1 MTNSSDPFWR
11 ERRSATDGDWAT
23 GRPLEPLEPTP
34 RDEIPGREAP
44 RPGGPSRWAPLAWAT
59 FGALLGGA
67 VAGLAVA
74 LLLPDDD
81 DAVRS
86 GEAGA
91 SSTTA
96 LTVKQDDAI
105 IQVAA
110 RARPGIVRIES
121 SRRTTDGVVSDV
133 GSGVILDKEGHI
145 LTNAHV
151 VLGTETLKVFLA
163 DGSERPAILIG
174 HDAPFTDLA
183 VLQIGPTG
191 LTPIEV
197 GDSAAL
203 VLGQSVVAIGNP
215 LAEFDGSVS
224 VGVVSGINR
233 TRVLDGVRQ
242 DDMIQTD
249 AAVNSGNSGGAL
261 LNLQGQLVG
270 IPTVVIRQSRTSQP
284 VEGIAFALPANRAV
298 AIARSIIEANG
309 NYPRPAMGI
318 EHLDITENLPV
329 RFSRLPVS
337 EGAVV
342 AAVQPG
348 GPAAQAGIAVGD
360 VITRIGDA
368 PVDEEH
374 PFLNGLMAHSAGDTV
389 KVVLNRNG
397 RIIEADVRLGA
408 RS

>member
-1 MTNSSDPFWR
+1 MTSPGDPYWR
-11 ERRSATDGDWAT
+11 ERRSANDGEWAVRT
-23 GRPLEPLEPTP
+23 PEPLEPTP
-34 RDEIPGREAP
+34 RDQIPGRPQASDAA
-44 RPGGPSRWAPLAWAT
+44 SRWAPLAWAT
-59 FGALLGGA
+59 FGALLGGVIAGAA
-67 VAGLAVA
+67 VAFLMAG
-74 LLLPDDD
+74 DDGD
-81 DAVRS
+81 DEPGPSSS
-86 GEAGA
+86 GG
-91 SSTTA
+91 STTS
-96 LTVKQDDAI
+96 LTVKQDDAV

-121 SRRTTDGVVSDV
+121 SRRTAEGIISDV

-174 HDAPFTDLA
+174 HDAPFNDLA

-203 VLGQSVVAIGNP
+203 ALGQAVVAIGNP

-224 VGVVSGINR
+224 VGVVSGTNR
-233 TRVLDGVRQ
+233 TRVLDGVRH
-242 DDMIQTD
+242 DDLVQTD

-270 IPTVVIRQSRTSQP
+270 IPTVVIRQTRNSQP
-284 VEGIAFALPANRAV
+284 VEGIAFAIPANRAL
-298 AIARSIIEANG
+298 AITRAIIEANG
-309 NYPRPAMGI
+309 NHPRPALGI
-318 EHLDITENLPV
+318 EHMDIGENMPA

-337 EGAVV
+337 QGAVV
-342 AAVQPG
+342 ASVQPG

-360 VITRIGDA
+360 VITQIGDQ

-374 PFLNGLMAHSAGDTV
+374 PFLNGLMAQAAGESV